1 MNKQYLDRPK
11 GGKEHMICPLRVKKK
26 KKIPEVDNLPLTES
40 KIKPLYTCFTF
51 LSELFQR
58 LFSGPYIPRT
68 HSLCR
73 EENRW
78 RKGLGKS
85 RVNSL
90 RIKTSHAAKK
100 LRALCLS
107 LPPAVLLH
115 CLPGKRPWY
124 QDTGHHTKNCQGVL
138 TGMSHEVSRA
148 NKAGKKKEKET

>member
-11 GGKEHMICPLRVKKK
+11 GGRDHMICPLRVKKK
-26 KKIPEVDNLPLTES
+26 NPWSRQSAINWVKNKAFVYMLYIFKWIIPKI
-40 KIKPLYTCFTF
+40 IF
-51 LSELFQR
+51 
-58 LFSGPYIPRT
+58 IPRT